1 MLSLE
6 CLARLAQEHSS
17 ALTAQVAE
25 FEIHGHSFSAS
36 QRPHLMGV
44 INLSPDSWYR
54 ESVVSTTDDALNRAR
69 RLRTE
74 GAHLIDLGTESTL
87 AHATRVDPAQQ
98 IRTLLP
104 ILKPLAQ
111 EGILLSIETYHLE
124 VARSCLEAGAAVLN
138 LTGTTPP
145 TDLYRLVA
153 DHRAG
158 IVLCYVQGSNPRDV
172 SNFIHSP
179 DHATALLDY
188 FRREIDR
195 ATAAGIHAI
204 WIDPGLGFYYR
215 NLQDSAARIRY
226 QAETFLHSF
235 RLRTLGWP
243 VCHALPHAFEF
254 FQDEVRSAESLFA
267 VLALLGKTDLL
278 RTHEIPKVRAVAR
291 TLGIL
296 S

>member
-6 CLARLAQEHSS
+6 SLAQLAQEHSA
-17 ALTAQVAE
+17 ALPAQVAE
-25 FEIHGHSFSAS
+25 FEIHGHTFRSSEK
-36 QRPHLMGV
+36 PHLMGV
-44 INLSPDSWYR
+44 VNLSPDSWYR
-54 ESVVSTTDDALNRAR
+54 ESVVTSTAAALTRAR

-74 GAHLIDLGTESTL
+74 GAHLIDLGSESSL
-87 AHATRVDPAQQ
+87 PHAARLDPDQQ
-98 IRTLLP
+98 IATLLP
-104 ILKPLAQ
+104 ILQPLAQ
-111 EGILLSIETYHLE
+111 EGSLISIETYHPA
-124 VARSCLEAGAAVLN
+124 VARRCLEAGAAVLN
-138 LTGTTPP
+138 LTGSCPP
-145 TDLYRLVA
+145 DDVYRCVA
-153 DHRAG
+153 QHRAG
-158 IVLCYVQGSNPRDV
+158 IILCYVQGENVRSVGD
-172 SNFIHSP
+172 FLHSP

-195 ATAAGIHAI
+195 ALQAGVHAI

-254 FQDEVRSAESLFA
+254 FQDEVRSAEALFA

-291 TLGIL
+291 TLDLL